1 MKIIEK
7 LSDMISEE
15 LDDAEHYAR
24 CALMHKEDM
33 PELADTFYKLSTQE
47 MDHMSMLHDQVTRI
61 ISDYRR
67 KTGEPPAEMLAVYEY
82 LHKKQIE
89 HAADV
94 KTLQGMFRG

>member
-15 LDDAEHYAR
+15 IDDAEHYAR

-33 PELADTFYKLSTQE
+33 PELAETFFKLSNDE
-47 MDHMSMLHDQVTRI
+47 MGHMSILHDQVTRI

-82 LHKKQIE
+82 MHKKQIE